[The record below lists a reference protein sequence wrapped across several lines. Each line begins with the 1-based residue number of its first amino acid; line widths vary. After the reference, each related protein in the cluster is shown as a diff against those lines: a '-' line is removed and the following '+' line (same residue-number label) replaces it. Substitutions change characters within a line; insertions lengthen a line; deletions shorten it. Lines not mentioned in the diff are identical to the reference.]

1 MGLKLY
7 ANLVSQ
13 PSRAIAWLLKVKG
26 VSYEF
31 IQTAPPRHGVT
42 PELLKMNPNRF
53 VPVLKDGEFSMFEG
67 NAILVYLAE
76 KHQWTDVY
84 PTDLQARAKVN
95 QYLHWHHTNARL
107 STLHVLQ
114 PLFRHERI
122 KSTPA
127 SLELIENKD
136 ATISKFMTTLEKF
149 FVAPYVAESSQVTIA
164 DYACY
169 CELDQL
175 EAMDIFDFSK
185 YPKTS
190 EWMARMKEI
199 PYHDEIRVPMHE
211 FLAKFN
217 LKRASKL

>member
-1 MGLKLY
+1 MSLKLY

-13 PSRAIAWLLKVKG
+13 PSRAVAWLLKVKG
-26 VSYEF
+26 VSYELVP
-31 IQTAPPRHGVT
+31 TAPPAVGVT
-42 PELLKMNPNRF
+42 PEFLKLNPNGF
-53 VPVLKDGEFSMFEG
+53 VPAIKDGDFSLFEG
-67 NAILVYLAE
+67 AAILVYLAE

-107 STLHVLQ
+107 STIQVLR
-114 PLFRHERI
+114 PYVMRERGV
-122 KSTPA
+122 STPA